1 MQLSKAEAIIELYGH
16 TGEILFAVGLNDAI
30 IGYDEQSGRV
40 VYSRSLI
47 LEILEEVHNMCYDE
61 AVEYY
66 DFNIMGAYMGEKSP
80 IYVSDDYPLWI
91 SDQVVTSG
99 D

>member
-1 MQLSKAEAIIELYGH
+1 MQLSKAEAIVELYGH
-16 TGEILFAVGLNDAI
+16 CGEILFATGLNAAI

-47 LEILEEVHNMCYDE
+47 LEILEEVHDMSYDE

-66 DFNIMGAYMGEKSP
+66 DFNIMGSYMGKKSP
-80 IYVSDDYPLWI
+80 IYVSDDYPIWMN
-91 SDQVVTSG
+91 DRVVTSG
-99 D
+99 E